1 VKWLKLFTPMLIIF
15 VALLLAWPASAW
27 SPTIRQIDQTE
38 IDGTDCCI
46 LRVYCDAP
54 RGNIVYLA
62 RSFGTTS
69 PTVAV
74 IHQPEVC
81 K

>member
-1 VKWLKLFTPMLIIF
+1 MKKLFS
-15 VALLLAWPASAW
+15 VALLLAWPASSF
-27 SPTIRQIDQTE
+27 SPTIRQIDE
-38 IDGTDCCI
+38 ADGGTDCCI

-54 RGNIVYLA
+54 RGNIIYLA
-62 RSFGTTS
+62 RSTGFSS

-74 IHQPEVC
+74 IHQPEIC